1 VDRSAVAR
9 RRVIVGIVAAVV
21 VIVALF
27 LIFGGK
33 DNPIS
38 TAIGVGP
45 DNPPATF
52 AFKKVT
58 TGATGTVA
66 NTDKKQQEKVAKQ
79 ATPDVQAVVTAVLQ
93 AGYIDP
99 DSWGDAGAIQDNFT
113 GPAADQVEPNIDT
126 LTLGTNAADV
136 YESVTPTPSRLKVT
150 ALTDG
155 GPKVIRAMAEFEF
168 NGKAALKDGTAA
180 KVTVDG
186 TFFLVPDGDTWKIE
200 AFRIEREIKPKQPKA
215 SASSATVSSSESA

>member
-1 VDRSAVAR
+1 MAR

-33 DNPIS
+33 DSPIS
-38 TAIGVGP
+38 PPFGGGP
-45 DNPPATF
+45 EVATF

-66 NTDKKQQEKVAKQ
+66 NTDKKQQTKVAKQ
-79 ATPDVQAVVTAVLQ
+79 AAPDVQAVVTAVLQ
-93 AGYIDP
+93 AGYVDP
-99 DSWGDAGAIQDNFT
+99 DSWGDAGAIKDNFT
-113 GPAADQVEPNIDT
+113 GPAVDQVEPNIDT

-155 GPKVIRAMAEFEF
+155 DPKVIRAMAEFEF
-168 NGKAALKDGTAA
+168 NGKAALKDGTSA

-200 AFRIEREIKPKQPKA
+200 AFRIEREIKPTQPKA
-215 SASSATVSSSESA
+215 SASSATASSSESA

>member
-9 RRVIVGIVAAVV
+9 RRVIVGIVAGVV

-33 DNPIS
+33 DSPIQ
-38 TAIGVGP
+38 IGPLGGTETPV
-45 DNPPATF
+45 ATF

-93 AGYIDP
+93 AGYVDP
-99 DSWGDAGAIQDNFT
+99 DSWGDAGAIKDNFT

-155 GPKVIRAMAEFEF
+155 GPKVVRAMAEFEF

-180 KVTVDG
+180 KVTVNG
-186 TFFLVPDGDTWKIE
+186 TFFLVPDGNTWKIE

-215 SASSATVSSSESA
+215 SASSATASSSESA

>member
-9 RRVIVGIVAAVV
+9 RRVIVGIVAGVV

-33 DNPIS
+33 DSPLQ
-38 TAIGVGP
+38 IGPLGGTETSV
-45 DNPPATF
+45 ATF

-79 ATPDVQAVVTAVLQ
+79 ATPDVQEVVTAVLQ
-93 AGYIDP
+93 AGYVDP
-99 DSWGDAGAIQDNFT
+99 DSWGDAGAIKDNFT
-113 GPAADQVEPNIDT
+113 GPAADQVEPNTDT
-126 LTLGTNAADV
+126 L
-136 YESVTPTPSRLKVT
+136 TPSRLKVT

-180 KVTVDG
+180 KVTVNG
-186 TFFLVPDGDTWKIE
+186 TFFLVPDGNTWKIE

-215 SASSATVSSSESA
+215 SASSATASSSESA